1 MRAIKRARKFIEQN
15 PQDPAAKVFSH
26 LVLALESE
34 SPYNITELYA
44 LSHEHFSLAIEILE
58 DWRLDRF
65 YEGKAK
71 LLDVSMQLKEL
82 HNS

>member
-15 PQDPAAKVFSH
+15 PQDSAAKVFSH

-34 SPYNITELYA
+34 SPFNLTELYA
-44 LSHEHFSLAIEILE
+44 LSPDNFSLAIEILE

-71 LLDVSMQLKEL
+71 LLDVSMQLKDM